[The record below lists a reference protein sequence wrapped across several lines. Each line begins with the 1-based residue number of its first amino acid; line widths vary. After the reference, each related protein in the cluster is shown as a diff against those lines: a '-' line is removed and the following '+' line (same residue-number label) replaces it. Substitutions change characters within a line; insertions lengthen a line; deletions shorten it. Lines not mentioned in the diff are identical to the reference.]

1 MSDFIESTRQDAVS
15 PNPSPRSLRPKA
27 SVDPD
32 ERIEQTVTG
41 KPNSVE
47 QPNARLLNKLA
58 AKAFEELPKPPAD
71 FKLLV
76 ASAARYMLTSLEPAM
91 QIARDI
97 REQASLAPPSDS
109 VGVFG
114 SHRRDHVLEVLLD

>member
-15 PNPSPRSLRPKA
+15 PNPSPRSLRRGS

-32 ERIEQTVTG
+32 ERIEQSSTG
-41 KPNSVE
+41 KPRSVE
-47 QPNARLLNKLA
+47 QPNAQLLNKLA
-58 AKAFEELPKPPAD
+58 AKAFEELPTPPAD

-76 ASAARYMLTSLEPAM
+76 ASVATYMLTNLEPAM

-97 REQASLAPPSDS
+97 REQASHTPPSDA
-109 VGVFG
+109 VAVFG
-114 SHRRDHVLEVLLD
+114 SHRRDHVLEVLMD